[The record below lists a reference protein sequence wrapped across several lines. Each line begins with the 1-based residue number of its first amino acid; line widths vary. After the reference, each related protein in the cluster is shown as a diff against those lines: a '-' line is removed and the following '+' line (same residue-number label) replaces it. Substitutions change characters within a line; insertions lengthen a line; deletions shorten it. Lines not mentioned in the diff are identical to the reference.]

1 MFKSS
6 KGYARKTILKRIGI
20 ASNLLNVHIQTPHG
34 TYASYLGRNIFIHTL
49 HTCKG
54 AFHHA
59 LSPIKVS
66 PFYRQPIANRV
77 STPETLTEIRRIS
90 LTIASFNARR
100 GAFSSEGGGEFE
112 FGAFVYLPTTSFFL
126 GGGAIN
132 TEQRKQYLV
141 AGFSKWAK
149 FMKPM

>member
-77 STPETLTEIRRIS
+77 STPETLTEIQRIS
-90 LTIASFNARR
+90 RTTTSFNARR
-100 GAFSSEGGGEFE
+100 GASSSEGGGEFK
-112 FGAFVYLPTTSFFL
+112 FRVFVYLGYLPTTSFFF

-132 TEQRKQYLV
+132 SEQRKYMILLLL
-141 AGFSKWAK
+141 
-149 FMKPM
+149 